1 MTNAPS
7 NGPVA
12 PPPPVWNGQSSA
24 ATTQQYAGF
33 WLRVV
38 ASIIDTI
45 ILIIIGSIVGIFL
58 PAPAPPSADDVVG
71 NLDLVATQG
80 VGKLAVLTL
89 VAWAYYAFQESSS
102 AQASLGKRLLGIR
115 VSSVDGTK
123 LSLGMASL
131 RAWPLY
137 AANIGFL
144 IFPWLG
150 WLIVLAALAS
160 CIAVAFNPR
169 KQGLHDGMAKALLTK
184 VR

>member
-1 MTNAPS
+1 MTNAP
-7 NGPVA
+7 NTGPVA

-24 ATTQQYAGF
+24 AGTQQYAGF

-45 ILIIIGSIVGIFL
+45 ILIIIGYIVGIFL
-58 PAPAPPSADDVVG
+58 PGPAPPSADDVVG
-71 NLDLVATQG
+71 NLDLVAQQG
-80 VGKLAVLTL
+80 VAKLAVLTL

-102 AQASLGKRLLGIR
+102 AQASLGKRVLGIR
-115 VSSVDGTK
+115 VSSENGTK

-150 WLIVLAALAS
+150 WLVVLAALAS

-169 KQGLHDGMAKALLTK
+169 KQGLHDSMAKALLTK

>member
-1 MTNAPS
+1 MTNAP
-7 NGPVA
+7 NTGPVA
-12 PPPPVWNGQSSA
+12 PPPPVWNGQSSSA
-24 ATTQQYAGF
+24 GTQQYAGF

-45 ILIIIGSIVGIFL
+45 ILMIIGYIVGIFL
-58 PAPAPPSADDVVG
+58 PGPAPPSADDVVG
-71 NLDLVATQG
+71 NLDLVAQQG
-80 VGKLAVLTL
+80 VAKLAVLTL

-102 AQASLGKRLLGIR
+102 AQASLGKRVLGIR
-115 VSSVDGTK
+115 VSSEDGTK

-150 WLIVLAALAS
+150 WLVVLAALAS

-169 KQGLHDGMAKALLTK
+169 KQGLHDSMAKALLTK